1 MPLIPEALKELFLTL
16 YLVGIKPA
24 VDLVARLWWLWLF
37 IASFFLIKNLWLHY
51 RRALY
56 KKAVRWVLLEI
67 QIPREV
73 RKSPKAMEQ
82 VFAQIHSLR
91 NVPNNWVEKYFGG
104 EVTLWF
110 SLEIAAFGGEDI
122 HFYIRTPARFRNI
135 IEAHIYA
142 NYRDTEVV
150 EVADYVDRLPSK
162 TSDLYRMGLDI
173 MGLELTLRKDD
184 AYPIRTYMEY
194 EALEEEKSLDPLSGL
209 IEILSK
215 FKKGDQLWIQI
226 LIKPSGPEWKEA
238 GDKLVQELKEKS
250 ISKIKIGAGE
260 ETITVSRSPGETAVI
275 EAIEKNIAKP
285 GFEIVLRYIYIA
297 PRSIFN
303 FDLAFRGVRS
313 AFAQYSTQNLNS
325 FRLILKT
332 LTSAVWWVRFPF
344 VFNKR
349 RREARKQ
356 AILRNYRMRRMPEE
370 MGIGTAL
377 NSQFFYWDTKS
388 KPFIFNTEE
397 LATIF
402 HLPSYLILTAPFIKR
417 VEAKRLGPPA
427 GLEIFGEEEEVPG
440 LQIQSEDKKEEEQK

>member
-1 MPLIPEALKELFLTL
+1 MSTFPEVLGELFATFYPIL
-16 YLVGIKPA
+16 IKPA
-24 VDLVARLWWLWLF
+24 IDFVERLWWLWLF

-56 KKAVRWVLLEI
+56 KKAIRWTLLEI
-67 QIPREV
+67 QIPSEV

-91 NVPNNWVEKYFGG
+91 NTPNNWQDKYIAG

-110 SLEIAAFGGEDI
+110 SLEVVAFGGEEI

-142 NYRDTEVV
+142 SYKDVEVV
-150 EVADYVDRLPSK
+150 EVADYVDRLPAK
-162 TSDLYRMGLDI
+162 TNDLYRMGLEM
-173 MGLELTLRKDD
+173 MGLELALRRDD

-194 EALEEEKSLDPLSGL
+194 ESMEEEKSLDPLSGL

-215 FKKGDQLWIQI
+215 FKKGEQLWLQI
-226 LIKPSGPEWKEA
+226 LVKPVGSEWKEA
-238 GDKLVQELKEKS
+238 GDKLVRELKEKS
-250 ISKIKIGAGE
+250 ISRVKIGKDE
-260 ETITVSRSPGETAVI
+260 ETVTISRSPGETAVI
-275 EAIEKNIAKP
+275 EAIEKNIAKS
-285 GFEIVLRYIYIA
+285 GFETIIRYVYIS

-303 FDLAFRGVRS
+303 WDLAFRGVRG
-313 AFAQYSTQNLNS
+313 AFTQYSTQNLNS

-332 LTSAVWWVRFPF
+332 LTAVWWGKFPYF
-344 VFNKR
+344 FPKK

-370 MGIGTAL
+370 MGIGKAV

-388 KPFIFNTEE
+388 KSFIFNTEE

-402 HLPSYLILTAPFIKR
+402 HPPSYLVLTAPFIKR

-427 GLEIFGEEEEVPG
+427 GLEIFGEEEEV
-440 LQIQSEDKKEEEQK
+440 